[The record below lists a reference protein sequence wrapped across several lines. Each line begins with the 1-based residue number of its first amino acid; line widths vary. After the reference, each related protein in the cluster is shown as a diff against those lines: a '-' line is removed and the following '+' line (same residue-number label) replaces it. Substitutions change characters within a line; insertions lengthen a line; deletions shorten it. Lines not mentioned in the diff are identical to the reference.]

1 MPPDIVMYRTPIC
14 PYCVRAKALLK
25 RKGVAFREVDVSGD
39 AEQRA
44 WLLEATGQR
53 TVPQIFINGRSIG
66 GCDELYLLERQ
77 GKLDELL
84 AEEPSGEAADGS
96 WQNATNM

>member
-1 MPPDIVMYRTPIC
+1 MAPDVVMYRTPFC
-14 PYCVRAKALLK
+14 PYCVRAKALLN
-25 RKGVAFREVDVSGD
+25 RKGVAFREIDVSGD
-39 AEQRA
+39 AEKRR
-44 WLLEATGQR
+44 WLLSATHQR

-84 AEEPSGEAADGS
+84 AEPPQEARAGS
-96 WQNATNM
+96 